1 MAQWVKVM
9 PPSLMTWLWS
19 LRTPE
24 GLHQKSGFNDPGRAK
39 DVQRD
44 TVPLPLADRLL
55 KQWSPRN
62 WNFLGNLIL
71 RERKVWRLVPAR
83 AGTCLLERLHSAD
96 HSPEDL
102 EGKRW
107 VGQGWQGQGCSW
119 TASIWRLPV
128 SYFNLNLKSR
138 HRAKSLGGGGVSTG
152 LFICSCPQWQHRTHH
167 TFLCSSLLLQSN
179 WHTEGEWV
187 AEPNKPG
194 TRAWALT
201 LTTRVTDQW
210 PHKPAAK

>member
-152 LFICSCPQWQHRTHH
+152 LFICSCPHGNTERTTPSSALH
-167 TFLCSSLLLQSN
+167 CYSSLIGILRGN
-179 WHTEGEWV
+179 EWWSPINQV
-187 AEPNKPG
+187 QGLE
-194 TRAWALT
+194 L
-201 LTTRVTDQW
+201 W
-210 PHKPAAK
+210 P